1 MVEVTFT
8 YDFHPNIDEI
18 AYTKL
23 ARKATKL
30 MVSAKGFVE
39 FHAHRN
45 MTGSP
50 HVKRTSVWE
59 SLADWALFAQQP
71 EFQKITAEFRTFV
84 TNLNVIL
91 WGPSPITPEPIKPQ
105 Q

>member
-8 YDFHPNIDEI
+8 YDFHTKIDEV

-23 ARKATKL
+23 ARKATK
-30 MVSAKGFVE
+30 M
-39 FHAHRN
+39 
-45 MTGSP
+45 MGSP

-71 EFQKITAEFRTFV
+71 EFQKITAEFRTYV

>member
-1 MVEVTFT
+1 MIEVTFT
-8 YDFHPNIDEI
+8 YDFHSNIDEL

-30 MVSAKGFVE
+30 MLSAEGFIE

-50 HVKRTSVWE
+50 HVKRTSVWR
-59 SLADWALFAQQP
+59 SLADWATFAQDP
-71 EFQKITAEFRTFV
+71 EFQKLTAEFRTYV
-84 TNLNVIL
+84 TNLDVQL
-91 WGPSPITPEPIKPQ
+91 WGPSPITPNPVKP
-105 Q
+105 